1 MLTCPFC
8 RAEVPDDSRFCDQC
22 GKEFMFC
29 PDCGK
34 PKRGTMCAACGA
46 ALIKAE
52 AFFDSSAKSAPQP
65 SESILPPGP
74 AGPAK
79 AGSLLSG
86 EGIVLQLKEGDFGR
100 RGGIWPAL
108 SAFPYVSGL
117 HGHIGR
123 QGEFWTITDLGSTNG
138 TKVNGKP
145 LTKGAACPFKAGDTI
160 EIATSRFIV
169 K

>member
-1 MLTCPFC
+1 MLMCPFC

-34 PKRGTMCAACGA
+34 PKKGTMCAACGA
-46 ALIKAE
+46 DLIKAE
-52 AFFDSSAKSAPQP
+52 AFFGRTSKPAPEASA
-65 SESILPPGP
+65 SILQPDTPSQ
-74 AGPAK
+74 ASS
-79 AGSLLSG
+79 GSCLSG
-86 EGIVLQLKEGDFGR
+86 EGIVLQLMEGDFGR
-100 RGGIWPAL
+100 RGGIWPVF
-108 SAFPYVSGL
+108 SSYQYISGL

-123 QGEFWTITDLGSTNG
+123 QGDLWTITDLGSTNG

-145 LTKGAACPFKAGDTI
+145 LAKGVPCPIKAGDTI
-160 EIATSRFIV
+160 VIATSKFIV